1 MKNITISIP
10 DEHLLKLEKTANN
23 MGVSVEELLLMG
35 VEAVVNKPE
44 DSFNQATAYVLNKNA
59 ELYQRLQ

>member
-10 DEHLLKLEKTANN
+10 DDRLLKLEKTASN

-35 VEAVVNKPE
+35 VEAVVNQPE
-44 DSFNQATAYVLNKNA
+44 DSFNQAIAYVLNKNA

>member
-10 DEHLLKLEKTANN
+10 EDRLLKLEKTASN

-35 VEAVVNKPE
+35 VEAVVNQPE
-44 DSFNQATAYVLNKNA
+44 DSFNQAIAYVLNKNA

>member
-1 MKNITISIP
+1 MKNITLSIP
-10 DEHLLKLEKTANN
+10 DDRLLKLEKTASN

-35 VEAVVNKPE
+35 VEAVVNQPE
-44 DSFNQATAYVLNKNA
+44 DYFNQAIAYVLNKNA

>member
-10 DEHLLKLEKTANN
+10 DDRLLKLEKTASN

-44 DSFNQATAYVLNKNA
+44 DSFNQAIAYVLNKNA

>member
-44 DSFNQATAYVLNKNA
+44 DSFNHAIAYVLNKNA